1 MRGPLYVLEVYSAL
15 GDPRPPKLWRQFP
28 TFPALVKLK
37 TQIFLSVQ
45 GFIPLF
51 FAPNHILVRVA
62 FRAYWR
68 DFTMAGKATKQAAA
82 NTNRPVTL
90 KHLAATLA
98 EEHELSKKAGEALL
112 NDLVGLIT
120 KHLKKGE
127 RIRMSG
133 LGILQVR
140 KRAARMGR
148 NPATG
153 EAIKIKASKKVAFR
167 AAKELKLAV

>member
-1 MRGPLYVLEVYSAL
+1 MAATTAKASTKSAAK
-15 GDPRPPKLWRQFP
+15 PSRP
-28 TFPALVKLK
+28 
-37 TQIFLSVQ
+37 I
-45 GFIPLF
+45 
-51 FAPNHILVRVA
+51 
-62 FRAYWR
+62 
-68 DFTMAGKATKQAAA
+68 
-82 NTNRPVTL
+82 TL

-98 EEHELSKKAGEALL
+98 EEHQMTKRGGEALL
-112 NDLVGLIT
+112 TDLVGLIT

-127 RIRMSG
+127 RIRMTG

-167 AAKELKLAV
+167 ASKDLKMAI